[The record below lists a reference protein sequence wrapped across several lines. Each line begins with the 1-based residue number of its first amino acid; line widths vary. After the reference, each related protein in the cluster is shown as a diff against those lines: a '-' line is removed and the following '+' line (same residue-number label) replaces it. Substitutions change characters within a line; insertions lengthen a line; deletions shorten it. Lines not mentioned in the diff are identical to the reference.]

1 MAVQPAASVSDDEP
15 ASDGFQFPGAWY
27 TQSTPVFL
35 SGNEAAL
42 LRGGDELFPAMV
54 RAIEQ
59 ALHEVWLAT
68 YIFHDDPASEAV
80 AKALIA
86 AARRGVRV
94 RVVVDGFGSSHSL
107 TTVKRWF
114 GDKGVDLAVF
124 RPLTRWW
131 NWLQPGQLRRLHQK
145 LCVVDGTRAFVGGIN
160 VIDDR
165 NDLHHGFS
173 DAPRLD
179 FAVALHGPVVAPIE
193 QTVRAVWT
201 RATFGRDWR
210 KETLQLA
217 RSAEPVRAARK
228 LLRRMHLLPATPPPL
243 ADDTPVVAA
252 FVVRDNLRQR
262 RTIERC
268 MIDAIRMANVRV
280 QLVTPY
286 FYPGRSFRRALIKA
300 ARRGVQVRLL
310 LQGKLDY
317 RLAGLAARVMYD
329 ELLTAG
335 VEVYEYIPAFL
346 HAKAA
351 VADDE
356 WATVGSSNVDP
367 LSLLLNLEA
376 NIVVRNTGFA
386 AALSEELDQA
396 MAVSS
401 RILVAPLRTGLG
413 AMLGRGLVAWLAH
426 WYLRLA
432 GSSEKY

>member
-27 TQSTPVFL
+27 TQSRPVFL

-201 RATFGRDWR
+201 RA
-210 KETLQLA
+210 
-217 RSAEPVRAARK
+217 
-228 LLRRMHLLPATPPPL
+228 
-243 ADDTPVVAA
+243 
-252 FVVRDNLRQR
+252 
-262 RTIERC
+262 
-268 MIDAIRMANVRV
+268 
-280 QLVTPY
+280 
-286 FYPGRSFRRALIKA
+286 
-300 ARRGVQVRLL
+300 
-310 LQGKLDY
+310 
-317 RLAGLAARVMYD
+317 
-329 ELLTAG
+329 
-335 VEVYEYIPAFL
+335 
-346 HAKAA
+346 
-351 VADDE
+351 
-356 WATVGSSNVDP
+356 
-367 LSLLLNLEA
+367 
-376 NIVVRNTGFA
+376 
-386 AALSEELDQA
+386 
-396 MAVSS
+396 
-401 RILVAPLRTGLG
+401 
-413 AMLGRGLVAWLAH
+413 
-426 WYLRLA
+426 
-432 GSSEKY
+432 